1 MKENM
6 ETPEQTL
13 SLKLPDIVLKHLR
26 CYGIDPEWF
35 ATDVCTNYF
44 REMMNDES
52 NFITTMQAWAEHN
65 GLSLDTALP
74 KELSMTG
81 DPLCAAV

>member
-1 MKENM
+1 
-6 ETPEQTL
+6 
-13 SLKLPDIVLKHLR
+13 
-26 CYGIDPEWF
+26 
-35 ATDVCTNYF
+35 
-44 REMMNDES
+44 MMNDES